1 MIKISGTTKP
11 NDNRDLLIEL
21 DSKVQTILEQ
31 LIVDNKKTT
40 EKITLTIDID
50 KEKGEFNIVA
60 S

>member
-21 DSKVQTILEQ
+21 NSKVQTILEQ
-31 LIVDNKKTT
+31 LIVDSKKTT